1 VQSPLIRVIITESV
15 RKEQLGM
22 HKLPYRFTVLLL
34 AGALLA
40 ADPYPFAGEW
50 KLDVAK
56 SKFEGPIKPPKEQT
70 IFIQEQGDQVVET
83 VKGVA
88 ADGSPIFERHT
99 HATTGG
105 EVKVLEGASLAGISR
120 VVDNRKAHA
129 RSSDMRIMRDGKEI
143 ATTHDVV
150 SNDGKTIRT
159 TVKGTD
165 GQGKSFET
173 VEFWDRM

>member
-1 VQSPLIRVIITESV
+1 MNKLFYPL
-15 RKEQLGM
+15 
-22 HKLPYRFTVLLL
+22 TVFLL
-34 AGALLA
+34 ASPLLA
-40 ADPYPFAGEW
+40 ADAYPFAGTW
-50 KLDVAK
+50 KLNVAK
-56 SKFEGPIKPPKEQT
+56 SKFGGPMKAPKEQT

-99 HATTGG
+99 HPTTGG
-105 EVKVLEGASLAGISR
+105 EVKVLEGAPPPGISR
-120 VVDNRKAHA
+120 VIANRKAHA

-143 ATTHDVV
+143 ATAHDAV

-165 GQGKSFET
+165 DQGKSFET
-173 VEFWDRM
+173 VEIWDRM

>member
-1 VQSPLIRVIITESV
+1 
-15 RKEQLGM
+15 M
-22 HKLPYRFTVLLL
+22 HKFLYPLSLFLL
-34 AGALLA
+34 AGSLPA
-40 ADPYPFAGEW
+40 ADPYPFAGTW
-50 KLDVAK
+50 KLNVAK

-105 EVKVLEGASLAGISR
+105 EVKVLEGAPPAGISR
-120 VVDNRKAHA
+120 VLANRKAHA

-143 ATTHDVV
+143 ATAHDVV

-165 GQGKSFET
+165 DQGKSFET
-173 VEFWDRM
+173 VEIWDRM